1 MSFHS
6 TLLHGRLGSLRAW
19 VQLVIVVVDLV
30 FIQGIIVS
38 SKYNG
43 LHWRLFKGWLFPKD
57 NCLHCSVH
65 LFCSVI
71 PDSSNS
77 GTTSENLC
85 PSLWIVIII
94 IFFLSFFLLA
104 NHHLCL
110 WSLGP
115 MVTDHET
122 HEQEIGNDRNLW
134 KKFKRVWVS
143 LLAVDVPHSP
153 STWKRSNLEEEIT
166 LSPIFAA
173 NTIIIGNINT
183 CSAFQTLFPSCLIV

>member
-1 MSFHS
+1 M
-6 TLLHGRLGSLRAW
+6 
-19 VQLVIVVVDLV
+19 V
-30 FIQGIIVS
+30 FIEDSSRDDCFQRIIVFIVQFTFFARWFPTPRTLEQPPRTSVPLSVS
-38 SKYNG
+38 SS
-43 LHWRLFKGWLFPKD
+43 L
-57 NCLHCSVH
+57 
-65 LFCSVI
+65 
-71 PDSSNS
+71 SS
-77 GTTSENLC
+77 
-85 PSLWIVIII
+85 
-94 IFFLSFFLLA
+94 FFLLSFFLLA